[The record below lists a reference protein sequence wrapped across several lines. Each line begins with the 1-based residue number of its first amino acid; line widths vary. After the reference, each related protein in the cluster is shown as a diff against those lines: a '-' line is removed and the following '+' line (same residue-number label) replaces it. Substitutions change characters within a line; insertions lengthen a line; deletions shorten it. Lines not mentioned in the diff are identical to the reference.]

1 MDDYKEKP
9 KKSKKDTEEVF
20 ELFEDFCLDDFL
32 EVKREATIKKKIKK
46 NG

>member
-9 KKSKKDTEEVF
+9 KKSKKDTKEVF
-20 ELFEDFCLDDFL
+20 EPFEDFCLDDFL
-32 EVKREATIKKKIKK
+32 EVKREAIIKKKIKK